1 MIFICKYNNKTQA
14 FTFFETIILI
24 ILISLCLNITFIYF
38 KKFKEN
44 QSIIEAKLKINDAF
58 LYSSINSLNS
68 HKEKKLQFNL
78 VTKKIFIVDD
88 FFKNEREF
96 SLPKNLIYYST
107 LNSSSYILNLNFT
120 KNGNISQSFSIYIF
134 DRKKNA
140 RYKISFYGF
149 DRSKFLK
156 INNYKHIGKNNINL
170 SEIFNYHITTNEDRE
185 SFYRDWRKEW
195 NFQSF
200 SYYFLYF
207 FLSLLFL
214 QI

>member
-185 SFYRDWRKEW
+185 SFYRDWRKE
-195 NFQSF
+195 
-200 SYYFLYF
+200 
-207 FLSLLFL
+207 
-214 QI
+214 

>member
-156 INNYKHIGKNNINL
+156 INNYKYIGKNNINL

-185 SFYRDWRKEW
+185 SFYRDWRKE
-195 NFQSF
+195 
-200 SYYFLYF
+200 
-207 FLSLLFL
+207 
-214 QI
+214 

>member
-1 MIFICKYNNKTQA
+1 MIFICKYDNKTQA
-14 FTFFETIILI
+14 FTFFETIFLIL
-24 ILISLCLNITFIYF
+24 LISLCINISFIYF
-38 KKFKEN
+38 QKFKETQN
-44 QSIIEAKLKINDAF
+44 IIEAKLKINDAF

-68 HKEKKLQFNL
+68 HKEKKLQFDL
-78 VTKKIFIVDD
+78 VTKKIFIIDD

-107 LNSSSYILNLNFT
+107 LNSNSYILNLNFT

-134 DRKKNA
+134 DRKRNA

-170 SEIFNYHITTNEDRE
+170 SEISNYHITTNEDRE
-185 SFYRDWRKEW
+185 SFYKDWRKE
-195 NFQSF
+195 
-200 SYYFLYF
+200 
-207 FLSLLFL
+207 
-214 QI
+214 

>member
-68 HKEKKLQFNL
+68 HKEKKLQFNP

-185 SFYRDWRKEW
+185 SFYRDWRKE
-195 NFQSF
+195 
-200 SYYFLYF
+200 
-207 FLSLLFL
+207 
-214 QI
+214 